1 MSNPKAALPILAVAV
16 AATLPTAATAE
27 VLQSSPDAITL
38 EHRYPIAATPQQAWR
53 ALVHPE
59 LWWPSDHTW
68 SGAATNLRLEAQAGG
83 CFCENWGE
91 ASAEHGRVVM
101 SRPGELLRIQ
111 GALGPLQGMAVS
123 AVLTIELEAAQGG
136 GTTAKVN
143 YRISGDPSHGLD
155 KFVPAVD
162 QVIGQQF
169 GNFARYAASAPATTS
184 P

>member
-1 MSNPKAALPILAVAV
+1 MSNPNLALPILAAALWAALPTV
-16 AATLPTAATAE
+16 AAAE
-27 VLQSSPDAITL
+27 VVQSSPAGATL
-38 EHRYPIAATPQQAWR
+38 EHRYRIAATPQQAWQ

-68 SGAATNLRLEAQAGG
+68 SGAAANLRLEARAGG

-101 SRPGELLRIQ
+101 SRPVELLRIQ
-111 GALGPLQGMAVS
+111 GALGPLQAMAVS
-123 AVLTIELEAAQGG
+123 AVLTIELAAAPDG
-136 GTTAKVN
+136 GTEAKVT

-155 KFVPAVD
+155 RFAPAVD
-162 QVIGQQF
+162 QVVGLQF
-169 GNFARYAASAPATTS
+169 GNFARYAAPAPATTS

>member
-1 MSNPKAALPILAVAV
+1 MSNPKINVTVLAALLGAAIP
-16 AATLPTAATAE
+16 AATTAE
-27 VLQSSPDAITL
+27 VIQSTPSGATL
-38 EHRYPIAATPQQAWR
+38 EHRYQIAATPQQAWR

-91 ASAEHGRVVM
+91 ASVEHGRIVM

-123 AVLTIELEAAQGG
+123 AVLTIELEPAPGG
-136 GTTAKVN
+136 GTTAKVT

-155 KFVPAVD
+155 KFAPPVD
-162 QVIGQQF
+162 QVVGLQF
-169 GNFARYAASAPATTS
+169 GNFARYAASGSVTPS

>member
-1 MSNPKAALPILAVAV
+1 MSNPNASIPIV
-16 AATLPTAATAE
+16 AAAIFATMPVLAAAE
-27 VLQSSPDAITL
+27 VLQSSPAGATL
-38 EHRYPIAATPQQAWR
+38 EHRYRIASPPLQAWR

-91 ASAEHGRVVM
+91 ASAEHGRIVM
-101 SRPGELLRIQ
+101 ARPGESLRIQ

-123 AVLTIELEAAQGG
+123 AVLTIELAPAEGG
-136 GTTAKVN
+136 GTDAKVT
-143 YRISGDPSHGLD
+143 YRISGDPSHGLEQ
-155 KFVPAVD
+155 FAPAVD
-162 QVIGQQF
+162 QVVGLQF

>member
-1 MSNPKAALPILAVAV
+1 MSNPKIKCTVLAALLGVAIPAV
-16 AATLPTAATAE
+16 TTAE
-27 VLQSSPDAITL
+27 VIQSTPSGATL

-91 ASAEHGRVVM
+91 ASAEHGRIVM

-123 AVLTIELEAAQGG
+123 AVLTIELEPAPGG
-136 GTTAKVN
+136 GTTAKVT

>member
-1 MSNPKAALPILAVAV
+1 MSHPKFAVPILA
-16 AATLPTAATAE
+16 AALGVTLPAVTAAE
-27 VLQSSPDAITL
+27 VVQSSPSGITL
-38 EHRYPIAATPQQAWR
+38 EHRYPIAATPIQAWR

-111 GALGPLQGMAVS
+111 GALGPLQAMAVS
-123 AVLTIELEAAQGG
+123 AVLTIELAAAAGG
-136 GTTAKVN
+136 GTNAKVT

-155 KFVPAVD
+155 KFAAAVD
-162 QVIGQQF
+162 QVVGLQF
-169 GNFARYAASAPATTS
+169 GNFARYAASAPTTTS

>member
-1 MSNPKAALPILAVAV
+1 MSNPTTLVPMLAAVLSIAMPSFAR
-16 AATLPTAATAE
+16 AE
-27 VLQSSPDAITL
+27 VVQSSPAAIVL

-111 GALGPLQGMAVS
+111 GALGPLQAMAVS
-123 AVLTIELEAAQGG
+123 AVLTIELEAAPGG
-136 GTTAKVN
+136 GTNAKVT
-143 YRISGDPSHGLD
+143 YRVSGDPTHGLD
-155 KFVPAVD
+155 KFAPAVD
-162 QVIGQQF
+162 QVVGLQF

>member
-1 MSNPKAALPILAVAV
+1 MSNPTIAVPLLVAALGVSLPTV
-16 AATLPTAATAE
+16 AAAE
-27 VLQSSPDAITL
+27 VVQSSPDGVTL
-38 EHRYPIAATPQQAWR
+38 EHRYTIAAAPLQAWR

-68 SGAATNLRLEAQAGG
+68 SGSATNLRLDAQAGG

-91 ASAEHGRVVM
+91 ASAEHGRIVM

-111 GALGPLQGMAVS
+111 GALGPLQAMAVS
-123 AVLTIELEAAQGG
+123 AVLTIELAPAPGG
-136 GTTAKVN
+136 GTSAKVT

-155 KFVPAVD
+155 KFAPAVD
-162 QVIGQQF
+162 QVVGLQF
-169 GNFARYAASAPATTS
+169 GNFARYAASGSVTPS

>member
-1 MSNPKAALPILAVAV
+1 MSKPNSAIAMLAIAL
-16 AATLPTAATAE
+16 AATSPSMAAAE
-27 VLQSSPDAITL
+27 VLQSSPSGATL
-38 EHRYPIAATPQQAWR
+38 EHRYQIAATPQQAWQ

-68 SGAATNLRLEAQAGG
+68 SGAATNLRLEARAGG

-91 ASAEHGRVVM
+91 ASAEHGRIVM

-111 GALGPLQGMAVS
+111 GALGPLQSMAVS
-123 AVLTIELEAAQGG
+123 AVLTIELAPAQGG
-136 GTTAKVN
+136 GTTAKVT

-155 KFVPAVD
+155 GFAPAVD
-162 QVIGQQF
+162 SVVGQQF
-169 GNFARYAASAPATTS
+169 GNFARYAASTPAKSS